1 MKALAIPHHGT
12 IEDVQILDLDTPSPG
27 EGQVLVR
34 TRAAA
39 LNRLDLFVVAGLP
52 GVKLHMPHVL
62 GSDGAGEVAEVGS
75 GVKDLEAG
83 DRVMLNPGIWCDRCE
98 FCRQGEQSLCLRL
111 RLVGEHS
118 AGTMGE
124 YFVAPAV
131 SLTRIPEEIDYPR
144 AAAFS
149 LVHQTAWRLVVTR
162 GRLQP
167 GEDVFIHGIGGGV
180 ATASLSIARLVG
192 ARVFVSSSDDSK
204 LARAREL
211 GATFAFNY
219 EKEDIPDQVCTLTAK
234 RGVDLVVDSVGE
246 KTWLQSLKM
255 VRKGGRIVTC
265 GATTG
270 PNPRTEIRLI
280 FWKQIS
286 ILGSTV
292 SNVTEFNRV
301 VELLGQGQL
310 QPVIDSVLPL
320 EQGREA
326 LSRLSQG
333 KQFGK
338 IVLTMG
344 SG

>member
-255 VRKGGRIVTC
+255 VCKGGRIVTC

>member
-1 MKALAIPHHGT
+1 MQALAIPHHGT
-12 IEDVQILDLDTPSPG
+12 IDDIQVLDLERPSPG

-34 TRAAA
+34 ARAGA

-52 GVKLHMPHVL
+52 GIKLHMPHVL
-62 GSDGAGEVAEVGS
+62 GSDGAGEVAAVGS
-75 GVKDLEAG
+75 GVRGLEVG
-83 DRVMLNPGIWCDRCE
+83 DRVMLNPCIWCDRCE
-98 FCRQGEQSLCLRL
+98 FCRRGEQSLCVRL
-111 RLVGEHS
+111 RLQGEHV
-118 AGTMGE
+118 AGTLAE
-124 YFVAPAV
+124 YFVAAAAG
-131 SLTRIPEEIDYPR
+131 LARIPGEIDYLR

-149 LVHQTAWRLVVTR
+149 LVHQTAWRMLITR
-162 GRLQP
+162 GRLRA
-167 GEDVFIHGIGGGV
+167 GEDVFIHGVGGGV
-180 ATASLSIARLVG
+180 ATAALGIARLAG

-204 LARAREL
+204 LERARQL

-219 EKEDIPDQVCTLTAK
+219 EKEDVVDQVRNLTGK
-234 RGVDLVVDSVGE
+234 RGVDLVVDSVGD
-246 KTWLQSLKM
+246 KTWLQSIKM
-255 VRKGGRIVTC
+255 VCKGGRIATC

-286 ILGSTV
+286 MLGSTM

-326 LSRLSQG
+326 FSRLSEG

-338 IVLTMG
+338 IVLDL
-344 SG
+344 

>member
-1 MKALAIPHHGT
+1 MQALAIPHHGT
-12 IEDVQILDLDTPSPG
+12 IDDIQVLDLERPSPG

-34 TRAAA
+34 ARAGA

-52 GVKLHMPHVL
+52 GIKLHMPHVL
-62 GSDGAGEVAEVGS
+62 GSDGAGEVAAVGS
-75 GVKDLEAG
+75 GVRGLEVG
-83 DRVMLNPGIWCDRCE
+83 DRVMLNPCIWCDRCE
-98 FCRQGEQSLCLRL
+98 FCRRGEQSLCVRL
-111 RLVGEHS
+111 RLQGEHV
-118 AGTMGE
+118 AGTLAE
-124 YFVAPAV
+124 YFVAAAAG
-131 SLTRIPEEIDYPR
+131 LARIPGEIDYLR

-149 LVHQTAWRLVVTR
+149 LVHQTAWRMLITR
-162 GRLQP
+162 GRLRA
-167 GEDVFIHGIGGGV
+167 GEDVFIHGVGGGV
-180 ATASLSIARLVG
+180 ATAALGIARLVG

-204 LARAREL
+204 LERARQL

-219 EKEDIPDQVCTLTAK
+219 EKEDVVDQVRNLTGK
-234 RGVDLVVDSVGE
+234 RGVDLVVDSVGD
-246 KTWLQSLKM
+246 KTWLQSIKM
-255 VRKGGRIVTC
+255 VCKGGRIATC

-286 ILGSTV
+286 MLGSTM

-326 LSRLSQG
+326 FSRLSEG

-338 IVLTMG
+338 IVLDL
-344 SG
+344 